1 MPAGFKYTPCS
12 ILCQSILPV
21 IMLHMHVQDND
32 GMHKMAS
39 KAYKLTK
46 NYDSSALA
54 ATQL

>member
-12 ILCQSILPV
+12 VLCQSILPV
-21 IMLHMHVQDND
+21 IMLHGQDND
-32 GMHKMAS
+32 GRHKMAG

-46 NYDSSALA
+46 NYDSSAQA